1 MSWGSNASGAGTFS
15 NIGSLV
21 TAQNAVT
28 INASQ
33 SASNGN
39 QYLNAY
45 WRSSVPF
52 QGSNYVAWGC
62 ANNPSL
68 CVNLYG
74 SVLMST
80 QN

>member
-1 MSWGSNASGAGTFS
+1 M
-15 NIGSLV
+15 
-21 TAQNAVT
+21 T